1 MAVPVVMLL
10 EAARSGTSAGLQ
22 QSERSSVGRAGE
34 IREASRGENRVN
46 GSPQGVEPQTY
57 GRAFLVKLTLIFLW
71 WLVHNFP
78 GRWMSAGHQDDLCG
92 LLRMQTAFI
101 FGGSSTVGIV

>member
-57 GRAFLVKLTLIFLW
+57 GRAFLVVNSHLS
-71 WLVHNFP
+71 LVACAQFS
-78 GRWMSAGHQDDLCG
+78 R
-92 LLRMQTAFI
+92 
-101 FGGSSTVGIV
+101 